1 MGTQGQ
7 YKGERTMGNDKP
19 HNPPEED
26 QVVRVLTLFGKVKD
40 PYQRGKIIGKLEAY
54 AEQAETHPINTEQ
67 TA

>member
-1 MGTQGQ
+1 
-7 YKGERTMGNDKP
+7 MGNEKP

-40 PYQRGKIIGKLEAY
+40 PYQRGKIIGKLEVL